1 MRINSISKSIV
12 AFICCVIISCVSAA
26 SVFAADVPVT
36 TEKSGNLSPVYGFVA
51 IFSVLLIIVYLIWEK
66 KRDARF
72 VLLYCCVAAANC
84 GYFLLSVS
92 DTLCGALWAN
102 RLSYLGCVFAV
113 LMMLLII
120 ANACCMHISRPIRG
134 FLFGVSTAAFL
145 LAASGGWL
153 DIYYSSVH
161 IDSING
167 MTILVKSYAPLH
179 NLYTAYI
186 ILYFVIMAILIVVAK
201 KSGKIVSTKYAIF
214 LAMSVFGNI
223 AVWGI
228 EQLIS
233 IDFEFLSISY
243 MATEVFLLLMCLTMR
258 DCEALR
264 EAGQKCEQI
273 VITVP
278 ANMSEI
284 GAALP
289 PGIES
294 LFQSFSQRVSTL
306 TVSERMILQYHIDGY
321 SLEEAAA
328 ELYISVN
335 TARKHNSNLRRKLQ
349 LGSKEELSLYIDLF
363 RRAGRL
369 DEITYMG

>member
-1 MRINSISKSIV
+1 M
-12 AFICCVIISCVSAA
+12 
-26 SVFAADVPVT
+26 
-36 TEKSGNLSPVYGFVA
+36 
-51 IFSVLLIIVYLIWEK
+51 
-66 KRDARF
+66 
-72 VLLYCCVAAANC
+72 LLYFCVAAANC
-84 GYFLLSVS
+84 GYFFLSVS
-92 DTLCGALWAN
+92 DTLSGALWAN
-102 RLSYLGCVFAV
+102 RLSYLGCVFAI
-113 LMMLLII
+113 LMMLLIV
-120 ANACCMHISRPIRG
+120 ANACCVHLSRLTLG
-134 FLFGVSTAAFL
+134 LLLGVSTAAFL

-201 KSGKIVSTKYAIF
+201 KSGKIVSTKYAVF

-278 ANMSEI
+278 TDKSEI
-284 GAALP
+284 VSALP
-289 PGIES
+289 PDIES
-294 LFQSFSQRVSTL
+294 LFKNFSERVTTL
-306 TVSERMILQYHIDGY
+306 TVSERVILQYYIDGY

-328 ELYISVN
+328 ELFISVN
-335 TARKHNSNLRRKLQ
+335 TARKHSSNLRRKLEI
-349 LGSKEELSLYIDLF
+349 GSKEELCLYIELF

-369 DEITYMG
+369 DEIVYVR